1 MRFSIVIHSMGSW
14 VMNPTL
20 KWEGKKENAYH
31 DLDIDTWSFLEVVNL
46 IHNLEYFVTGGLKMS
61 DVDYETLRDLS
72 YDQDIMD
79 FARYALSHKC
89 AVDIYV
95 VFGVSDY
102 EEVTEDKV
110 RGELTRGKELFND
123 QQIVVFDH
131 NNVMAFDDNG
141 ESSRKQNEPRVK
153 SKVSNKGKQKA
164 SGYEDSFVENPGQCD
179 EDPNRMDDDNM
190 SNPPHEEP
198 YTNFKEMHDLEIGYE
213 IEELYSNVEFEDDT
227 TKPGKKFW
235 MFRKETMSKAF
246 KRTLGMQFTSLQ
258 DFKEGM
264 MECPVLN
271 GYQVVCKTNKRPF
284 TAYVYRVGE
293 TTTFQLKTL
302 ELITHVPKFFTIK
315 MSIPKWVAKVL
326 LDKFRTSKRF
336 TLPQIVQE
344 MKSTYVVGITRSC
357 AIFARKLALHKIEG
371 DAIKQYTLLRR
382 YNSELISIN
391 ANNTFKIHVNR
402 HVPTLPPRFGSFY
415 MCMDACKSGFVDSCK
430 PFIGVDDCHLKTR
443 YGGHSLV
450 VVTRDAN
457 DQYYPLAF
465 VVVETEN
472 KESWK
477 WFLNGLLT
485 NIGDPET
492 YKWVLIFD
500 RQKALVIGSEIPI
513 VGNTSKIGGSEAQAA
528 GSKIPTTQNNV
539 ADARSMMGG
548 LGYVIPIE
556 NTLATTFEFD
566 IPTQA
571 SQVGTSNPS
580 GSKV

>member
-1 MRFSIVIHSMGSW
+1 
-14 VMNPTL
+14 
-20 KWEGKKENAYH
+20 
-31 DLDIDTWSFLEVVNL
+31 
-46 IHNLEYFVTGGLKMS
+46 
-61 DVDYETLRDLS
+61 
-72 YDQDIMD
+72 
-79 FARYALSHKC
+79 
-89 AVDIYV
+89 
-95 VFGVSDY
+95 
-102 EEVTEDKV
+102 
-110 RGELTRGKELFND
+110 
-123 QQIVVFDH
+123 
-131 NNVMAFDDNG
+131 MAFDDNG
-141 ESSRKQNEPRVK
+141 ESSRKVK

-164 SGYEDSFVENPGQCD
+164 SGYEDPFVENPGQCD

-213 IEELYSNVEFEDDT
+213 TEELYSDVEYEDDT

-246 KRTLGMQFTSLQ
+246 KQTLGMQFTCLQ

-271 GYQVVCKTNKRPF
+271 GYQVVKVVCKTNKRPF
-284 TAYVYRVGE
+284 TAYVSRVGE

-371 DAIKQYTLLRR
+371 DAIKQYTLLRC
-382 YNSELISIN
+382 YNNELISIN

-415 MCMDACKSGFVDSCK
+415 MCMDACKSDFVDSCK

-443 YGGHSLV
+443 YGG
-450 VVTRDAN
+450 DAN

-477 WFLNGLLT
+477 W
-485 NIGDPET
+485 
-492 YKWVLIFD
+492 
-500 RQKALVIGSEIPI
+500 QKALVIGSEIPI
-513 VGNTSKIGGSEAQAA
+513 IGNTSKIGGSEAQAV
-528 GSKIPTTQNNV
+528 GSKIPTIENNV
-539 ADARSMMGG
+539 GDAGSMMGG